1 VTRDDEKRT
10 VAEVLKQNASSLSES
25 VAANSNVARDAEVEE
40 AAAAAADGKKKGT
53 DEAQLLAM
61 TLKNG
66 DFFQACILIGVFCF
80 RSWRVMRKLRQKFR
94 TFRK

>member
-1 VTRDDEKRT
+1 MRDDEKRT

-40 AAAAAADGKKKGT
+40 AAAADGKKKAT

-66 DFFQACILIGVFCF
+66 DFFQACILIGLAVFVFGPDGWCV
-80 RSWRVMRKLRQKFR
+80 S
-94 TFRK
+94 